1 MQLFLSSSDDFLYI
15 YIHAY
20 AFIYYLWSVY
30 KYATDMWRSGHNI
43 LQSVLSFYHVG
54 PRIKPVVRLGGMF
67 PHAQSHLA
75 GPIAGY
81 SLILLRHILKGLIF
95 IFNFVYLCVGMYTY
109 ADACRIQKRAS
120 NPAELGFQEAVS
132 CVMWLLE
139 TDLRSPALN
148 SQAISLVPFS
158 NLFFR
163 VCVYNPALDHSQFLP
178 CCLLLYGLT
187 VQVPESP
194 N

>member
-1 MQLFLSSSDDFLYI
+1 
-15 YIHAY
+15 
-20 AFIYYLWSVY
+20 
-30 KYATDMWRSGHNI
+30 MWRSGHNI

-54 PRIKPVVRLGGMF
+54 PRIKPVIRLGGKF
-67 PHAQSHLA
+67 AHPQSHLT

-81 SLILLRHILKGLIF
+81 SLILLLYILKGI
-95 IFNFVYLCVGMYTY
+95 IFNFVYLCVGMYTC
-109 ADACRIQKRAS
+109 ANACRVQKKAS
-120 NPAELGFQEAVS
+120 NPPELGFQEAVS
-132 CVMWLLE
+132 CLMWLLE
-139 TDLRSPALN
+139 TDLGSPALN
-148 SQAISLVPFS
+148 SQALSLVPFS
-158 NLFFR
+158 NPFFR

>member
-1 MQLFLSSSDDFLYI
+1 M
-15 YIHAY
+15 
-20 AFIYYLWSVY
+20 
-30 KYATDMWRSGHNI
+30 
-43 LQSVLSFYHVG
+43 
-54 PRIKPVVRLGGMF
+54 
-67 PHAQSHLA
+67 
-75 GPIAGY
+75 
-81 SLILLRHILKGLIF
+81 
-95 IFNFVYLCVGMYTY
+95 YLCVGVYTY

-194 N
+194 NWLDWFPHLWPQAALVLLSGLYLTLPHGAQGETLSPCGVCFDQPQVHCLLIFPEFYSAS